1 MALFCYI
8 EKQLHK
14 GVEDL
19 EFYDLSQSGSE
30 VQQLLDSISGIK
42 EMAETTKT
50 DLSKLPV
57 KNITEQNF
65 DISTKIISSG
75 IYYIPSKNIDK
86 TKITPTTLVTNSDY
100 TIIIHLQNLLNN
112 VVYRSQY
119 LITQDINMSM
129 VFYKRDA
136 NGDNWTEFI
145 NPQEDQK
152 NEILNYLKIK
162 SFSQGG

>member
-1 MALFCYI
+1 M
-8 EKQLHK
+8 
-14 GVEDL
+14 

-30 VQQLLDSISGIK
+30 VQELLDSIFGIK
-42 EMAETTKT
+42 IMAETTRT

-57 KNITEQNF
+57 KNITEENF

-100 TIIIHLQNLLNN
+100 TIIIHLQNLLGN

>member
-1 MALFCYI
+1 M
-8 EKQLHK
+8 
-14 GVEDL
+14 

-30 VQQLLDSISGIK
+30 VQELLDSIFGIK
-42 EMAETTKT
+42 IMAETTRT

-57 KNITEQNF
+57 KNITEENF

-100 TIIIHLQNLLNN
+100 TIIIHLQSENVLNN
-112 VVYRSQY
+112 IVYRSQC
-119 LITQDINMSM
+119 LITQDSNMNM
-129 VFYKRDA
+129 VFYKRDTDSD
-136 NGDNWTEFI
+136 GNWTEFI
-145 NPQEDQK
+145 NFQEIQK
-152 NEILNYLKIK
+152 NEILSYLKIK

>member
-1 MALFCYI
+1 M
-8 EKQLHK
+8 
-14 GVEDL
+14 
-19 EFYDLSQSGSE
+19 EFYDLSQSGLE
-30 VQQLLDSISGIK
+30 VQQLLNSISVIK
-42 EMAETTKT
+42 TMAENTRT

-57 KNITEQNF
+57 KNITEENF

-100 TIIIHLQNLLNN
+100 TIIIHLQNLLGN

-119 LITQDINMSM
+119 LITQDVNMSM

-136 NGDNWTEFI
+136 NGDNWTEFV

-152 NEILNYLKIK
+152 NKILNYLKIK
-162 SFSQGG
+162 NFKSF

>member
-1 MALFCYI
+1 M
-8 EKQLHK
+8 
-14 GVEDL
+14 

-30 VQQLLDSISGIK
+30 VQQLLNSISGIK

-57 KNITEQNF
+57 KNITEENF

-119 LITQDINMSM
+119 LITQDINMNM
-129 VFYKRDA
+129 VFYKRDT
-136 NGDNWTEFI
+136 NGNNGSWTEFV

-152 NEILNYLKIK
+152 NEILGYLKIK

>member
-1 MALFCYI
+1 M
-8 EKQLHK
+8 
-14 GVEDL
+14 

-30 VQQLLDSISGIK
+30 VQQLLDSIFGIK
-42 EMAETTKT
+42 IMAETTRT

-57 KNITEQNF
+57 KNITEENF

-112 VVYRSQY
+112 VIYRSQY
-119 LITQDINMSM
+119 LITQDINMNM
-129 VFYKRDA
+129 VFYKRDT
-136 NGDNWTEFI
+136 NGNNGSWTEFV

-152 NEILNYLKIK
+152 NEILGYLKIK
-162 SFSQGG
+162 SFKNF

>member
-1 MALFCYI
+1 M
-8 EKQLHK
+8 
-14 GVEDL
+14 

-30 VQQLLDSISGIK
+30 VQELLDSIFGIK
-42 EMAETTKT
+42 IMAETTRT

-57 KNITEQNF
+57 KNITEENF
-65 DISTKIISSG
+65 DISTKIVSSG

-100 TIIIHLQNLLNN
+100 TIIIHLQNLLGN
-112 VVYRSQY
+112 VIYRSQY
-119 LITQDINMSM
+119 LITQDVNMSM

-145 NPQEDQK
+145 NPQEDQR

-162 SFSQGG
+162 SFKSLS

>member
-1 MALFCYI
+1 M
-8 EKQLHK
+8 
-14 GVEDL
+14 

-57 KNITEQNF
+57 KNITEENF

-86 TKITPTTLVTNSDY
+86 TKITPTTLAINSDY
-100 TIIIHLQNLLNN
+100 TIIIHLQNLLGD

-119 LITQDINMSM
+119 LITQDVNMSM

-136 NGDNWTEFI
+136 NGDNWTEFV

-162 SFSQGG
+162 SFKSF

>member
-1 MALFCYI
+1 M
-8 EKQLHK
+8 
-14 GVEDL
+14 

-30 VQQLLDSISGIK
+30 VQELLDSIFGIK
-42 EMAETTKT
+42 IMAETTRT

-57 KNITEQNF
+57 KNITEENF

-100 TIIIHLQNLLNN
+100 TIIIHLQNLLGN

-119 LITQDINMSM
+119 LITQDVNMSM

-162 SFSQGG
+162 SFKSF

>member
-1 MALFCYI
+1 M
-8 EKQLHK
+8 
-14 GVEDL
+14 
-19 EFYDLSQSGSE
+19 EFYDLRQSGSE
-30 VQQLLDSISGIK
+30 VQQLLNSISGIK
-42 EMAETTKT
+42 EMTETTRT

-57 KNITEQNF
+57 KNITEEKF

-100 TIIIHLQNLLNN
+100 TIIIHLQNLLGN
-112 VVYRSQY
+112 VIYRSQY
-119 LITQDINMSM
+119 LITQDVNMSM

-136 NGDNWTEFI
+136 NGNNWTEFV

-152 NEILNYLKIK
+152 NEILGYLKIK
-162 SFSQGG
+162 SFKSL

>member
-57 KNITEQNF
+57 KNIAEQNF

-75 IYYIPSKNIDK
+75 IYCIPSKNIDK

-145 NPQEDQK
+145 NPQEDQR

-162 SFSQGG
+162 SFKSLS

>member
-1 MALFCYI
+1 M
-8 EKQLHK
+8 
-14 GVEDL
+14 

-30 VQQLLDSISGIK
+30 VQQLLNSISGIK

-57 KNITEQNF
+57 KNITEENF

-86 TKITPTTLVTNSDY
+86 TKITPTTLVINSDY
-100 TIIIHLQNLLNN
+100 AIIIHLQNLLGN

-162 SFSQGG
+162 SFKSF

>member
-1 MALFCYI
+1 M
-8 EKQLHK
+8 
-14 GVEDL
+14 

-30 VQQLLDSISGIK
+30 VQELLDSIFGIK
-42 EMAETTKT
+42 IMAETTRT

-57 KNITEQNF
+57 KNITEENF

-100 TIIIHLQNLLNN
+100 TIIIHLQNLLGN

-119 LITQDINMSM
+119 LITQDVNMSM

-136 NGDNWTEFI
+136 NGDNWTEFV

-152 NEILNYLKIK
+152 NKILNYLKIK
-162 SFSQGG
+162 NFKSF

>member
-1 MALFCYI
+1 M
-8 EKQLHK
+8 
-14 GVEDL
+14 

-30 VQQLLDSISGIK
+30 VQQLLNSISGIK

-57 KNITEQNF
+57 KNITEENF

-86 TKITPTTLVTNSDY
+86 TKITPTTLVINSDY

-119 LITQDINMSM
+119 LITQDINMNM
-129 VFYKRDA
+129 VFYKRDT
-136 NGDNWTEFI
+136 NGNNGSWTEFV
-145 NPQEDQK
+145 NPQEVQK
-152 NEILNYLKIK
+152 NEFLSYLKIK
-162 SFSQGG
+162 SFSQRR

>member
-1 MALFCYI
+1 M
-8 EKQLHK
+8 
-14 GVEDL
+14 

-30 VQQLLDSISGIK
+30 VQELLDSIFGIK
-42 EMAETTKT
+42 IMAETTRT

-57 KNITEQNF
+57 KNITEENF

-75 IYYIPSKNIDK
+75 IYYIPSKNIDT
-86 TKITPTTLVTNSDY
+86 TKITPTKLVINSDY
-100 TIIIHLQNLLNN
+100 VIIIHLQNLLGN

-162 SFSQGG
+162 SFKSF

>member
-1 MALFCYI
+1 M
-8 EKQLHK
+8 
-14 GVEDL
+14 
-19 EFYDLSQSGSE
+19 EFYNLSQSGLE
-30 VQQLLDSISGIK
+30 VQRLLDSIFGIK

-57 KNITEQNF
+57 KNITEENF
-65 DISTKIISSG
+65 DISTKIVSSG

-119 LITQDINMSM
+119 LITQDINMNM
-129 VFYKRDA
+129 VFYKRDT
-136 NGDNWTEFI
+136 NGNNGSWTEFV

-152 NEILNYLKIK
+152 NEILGYLKIK
-162 SFSQGG
+162 SFKSL

>member
-1 MALFCYI
+1 M
-8 EKQLHK
+8 
-14 GVEDL
+14 

-30 VQQLLDSISGIK
+30 VQQLLDSIFGIK
-42 EMAETTKT
+42 IMAETTRT

-57 KNITEQNF
+57 KNITEENF

-100 TIIIHLQNLLNN
+100 TIIIHLQNLLGN

-119 LITQDINMSM
+119 LITQDVNMSM

-136 NGDNWTEFI
+136 NGDNWTEFV

-162 SFSQGG
+162 SFKSF

>member
-1 MALFCYI
+1 M
-8 EKQLHK
+8 
-14 GVEDL
+14 

-30 VQQLLDSISGIK
+30 VQQLLNSISGIK

-86 TKITPTTLVTNSDY
+86 TKITPTTLVINSDY

-119 LITQDINMSM
+119 LITQDINMNM
-129 VFYKRDA
+129 VFYKRDT
-136 NGDNWTEFI
+136 NGNNGSWTEFV

-152 NEILNYLKIK
+152 NEILGYLKIK
-162 SFSQGG
+162 SFKNF

>member
-1 MALFCYI
+1 M
-8 EKQLHK
+8 
-14 GVEDL
+14 

-30 VQQLLDSISGIK
+30 VQELLDSIFGIK
-42 EMAETTKT
+42 IMAETTRT

-86 TKITPTTLVTNSDY
+86 TKITPTTLAINSDY
-100 TIIIHLQNLLNN
+100 TIIIHLQNLLGD

-119 LITQDINMSM
+119 LITQDVNMSM

-136 NGDNWTEFI
+136 NGNNWTEFV

-162 SFSQGG
+162 SFKSF

>member
-1 MALFCYI
+1 M
-8 EKQLHK
+8 
-14 GVEDL
+14 
-19 EFYDLSQSGSE
+19 EFFDLSQSGLE
-30 VQQLLDSISGIK
+30 VQQLLDSIFGIK
-42 EMAETTKT
+42 IMAETTRT

-57 KNITEQNF
+57 KNITEENF

-100 TIIIHLQNLLNN
+100 TIIIHLQNLLGN

-119 LITQDINMSM
+119 LITQDVNMSM

-136 NGDNWTEFI
+136 NGDNWTEFV

-162 SFSQGG
+162 SFKSF

>member
-1 MALFCYI
+1 M
-8 EKQLHK
+8 
-14 GVEDL
+14 

-42 EMAETTKT
+42 EMAETTRT

-57 KNITEQNF
+57 KNITEENF

-86 TKITPTTLVTNSDY
+86 TKITPTTLVINSDY
-100 TIIIHLQNLLNN
+100 TIIIHLQNLLSN
-112 VVYRSQY
+112 VVCRSQY
-119 LITQDINMSM
+119 LITQDINMNM
-129 VFYKRDA
+129 VFYKRNTNSN
-136 NGDNWTEFI
+136 NGSWTEFV

>member
-1 MALFCYI
+1 M
-8 EKQLHK
+8 
-14 GVEDL
+14 

-30 VQQLLDSISGIK
+30 IQELLDSIFGIK
-42 EMAETTKT
+42 IMAETTRT

-57 KNITEQNF
+57 KNITEENF

-100 TIIIHLQNLLNN
+100 TIIIHLQNLLGN

-119 LITQDINMSM
+119 LITQDVNMSM

-136 NGDNWTEFI
+136 NGDNWTECI

-152 NEILNYLKIK
+152 NKILNYLKIK
-162 SFSQGG
+162 SFKSF

>member
-1 MALFCYI
+1 M
-8 EKQLHK
+8 
-14 GVEDL
+14 

-30 VQQLLDSISGIK
+30 VQQLLNSIPGIK

-57 KNITEQNF
+57 KNITEENF

-86 TKITPTTLVTNSDY
+86 TKITPTTLVINSDY

-119 LITQDINMSM
+119 LITQDINMNM
-129 VFYKRDA
+129 VFYKRDT
-136 NGDNWTEFI
+136 NGNNGSWTEFV

-152 NEILNYLKIK
+152 NEILGYLKIK
-162 SFSQGG
+162 SFKNF

>member
-1 MALFCYI
+1 
-8 EKQLHK
+8 
-14 GVEDL
+14 
-19 EFYDLSQSGSE
+19 
-30 VQQLLDSISGIK
+30 
-42 EMAETTKT
+42 MAETTKT

-57 KNITEQNF
+57 KNITEENF

-86 TKITPTTLVTNSDY
+86 TKITPTTLVINSDY

-119 LITQDINMSM
+119 LITQDINMNM
-129 VFYKRDA
+129 VFYKRDT
-136 NGDNWTEFI
+136 NGNNGSWTEFV

-152 NEILNYLKIK
+152 NEILGYLKIK
-162 SFSQGG
+162 SFKNF

>member
-1 MALFCYI
+1 M
-8 EKQLHK
+8 
-14 GVEDL
+14 

-30 VQQLLDSISGIK
+30 VQELLNSIYGIK
-42 EMAETTKT
+42 KMADTTRT

-57 KNITEQNF
+57 KNITEENF

-86 TKITPTTLVTNSDY
+86 TKITPTTLAINSDY
-100 TIIIHLQNLLNN
+100 TIIIHLQNLLGD
-112 VVYRSQY
+112 VIYRSQY
-119 LITQDINMSM
+119 LITQDTNMSM

-136 NGDNWTEFI
+136 NGNNWTEFV

-152 NEILNYLKIK
+152 NKILNYLKIK
-162 SFSQGG
+162 SFKSF

>member
-1 MALFCYI
+1 M
-8 EKQLHK
+8 
-14 GVEDL
+14 

-30 VQQLLDSISGIK
+30 VQELLDSIFGIK
-42 EMAETTKT
+42 IMAETTRT

-57 KNITEQNF
+57 KNITEENF

-100 TIIIHLQNLLNN
+100 TIIIHLQNLLGN

-162 SFSQGG
+162 SFKSF

>member
-1 MALFCYI
+1 M
-8 EKQLHK
+8 
-14 GVEDL
+14 

-30 VQQLLDSISGIK
+30 VQELLDSIFGIK
-42 EMAETTKT
+42 IMAETTRT

-57 KNITEQNF
+57 KNITEENF

-75 IYYIPSKNIDK
+75 IYYIPSKNIDT
-86 TKITPTTLVTNSDY
+86 TKITPTKLVINSDY
-100 TIIIHLQNLLNN
+100 VIIIHLQNLLGN

-119 LITQDINMSM
+119 LITQDVNMSM

-136 NGDNWTEFI
+136 NGNNWTEFV

-152 NEILNYLKIK
+152 NEILGYLKIK
-162 SFSQGG
+162 SFKNF

>member
-1 MALFCYI
+1 M
-8 EKQLHK
+8 
-14 GVEDL
+14 

-30 VQQLLDSISGIK
+30 VQQLLNSISGIK

-57 KNITEQNF
+57 KNITEENF

-100 TIIIHLQNLLNN
+100 TIIIHLQNLLGD
-112 VVYRSQY
+112 VIYRSQY
-119 LITQDINMSM
+119 LITQDVNMSM
-129 VFYKRDA
+129 VFYKRDT
-136 NGDNWTEFI
+136 NGNNWTEFV

-152 NEILNYLKIK
+152 NEILGYLKIK
-162 SFSQGG
+162 SFSQRR

>member
-1 MALFCYI
+1 M
-8 EKQLHK
+8 
-14 GVEDL
+14 

-30 VQQLLDSISGIK
+30 VQELLDSIFGIK
-42 EMAETTKT
+42 IMAETTRT

-57 KNITEQNF
+57 KNITEENF

-100 TIIIHLQNLLNN
+100 TIIIHLQNLLGN

-119 LITQDINMSM
+119 LITQDVNMSM

-136 NGDNWTEFI
+136 NGDNWTEFV

-162 SFSQGG
+162 SFKSF

>member
-1 MALFCYI
+1 M
-8 EKQLHK
+8 
-14 GVEDL
+14 
-19 EFYDLSQSGSE
+19 EFYDLSQSGLE
-30 VQQLLDSISGIK
+30 IQQLLDSISGIK
-42 EMAETTKT
+42 KMTETTKT

-57 KNITEQNF
+57 KNITEENF

-100 TIIIHLQNLLNN
+100 TIIIHLQNLLGD
-112 VVYRSQY
+112 VIYRSQY
-119 LITQDINMSM
+119 LITQDANMSM

-136 NGDNWTEFI
+136 NGDNWTEFV

-162 SFSQGG
+162 SFKSF

>member
-1 MALFCYI
+1 M
-8 EKQLHK
+8 
-14 GVEDL
+14 

-30 VQQLLDSISGIK
+30 IQELLDSIFGIK
-42 EMAETTKT
+42 IMAETTRT

-57 KNITEQNF
+57 KNITEENF

-100 TIIIHLQNLLNN
+100 TIIIHLQNLLGN

-119 LITQDINMSM
+119 LITQDVNMSM

-152 NEILNYLKIK
+152 NKILNYLKIK
-162 SFSQGG
+162 SFKSF

>member
-1 MALFCYI
+1 M
-8 EKQLHK
+8 
-14 GVEDL
+14 

-30 VQQLLDSISGIK
+30 VQELLDSIFGIK
-42 EMAETTKT
+42 IMAETTRT

-57 KNITEQNF
+57 KNITEENF
-65 DISTKIISSG
+65 DISTKIVSSG

-100 TIIIHLQNLLNN
+100 TIIIHLQNLLGN

-136 NGDNWTEFI
+136 NGDNWTEFV

-162 SFSQGG
+162 SFKSF

>member
-1 MALFCYI
+1 M
-8 EKQLHK
+8 
-14 GVEDL
+14 

-30 VQQLLDSISGIK
+30 VQELLNSIYGIK
-42 EMAETTKT
+42 KMAETTRT

-57 KNITEQNF
+57 KNIIEENF

-136 NGDNWTEFI
+136 NGNNWTEFV
-145 NPQEDQK
+145 NLQEDQK
-152 NEILNYLKIK
+152 NEILGYLKIK